1 MGIWWDISAKIETYN
16 GDIWGYKGNIYIYI
30 HIMTDG
36 NSYRMGLRP
45 HLHEALCYKDVQ
57 FSILSFEVYGTSF
70 GVTPRGHFSLLSHN
84 KLLGYPSSWKRC
96 KGKSDT
102 IHGFKSLFIS
112 KSPLELS
119 WVQDPQT
126 THRCSYLLVGYRYG
140 GFLSHRATPSHHP
153 FFFGI
158 FPWIFL
164 PSIASLGYPP
174 TSWGHEGTHPMPSRS
189 TWRSVAALF
198 RCESW
203 WVPRGVC
210 YLIWDLI
217 WVNGT

>member
-1 MGIWWDISAKIETYN
+1 
-16 GDIWGYKGNIYIYI
+16 
-30 HIMTDG
+30 MTDG

-84 KLLGYPSSWKRC
+84 KLLGHPSSWKRC

-158 FPWIFL
+158 FPWIFFTIH
-164 PSIASLGYPP
+164 SELGVPP
-174 TSWGHEGTHPMPSRS
+174 YQLR
-189 TWRSVAALF
+189 TWRDPSYAFTVHLAF
-198 RCESW
+198 RGRTVSL
-203 WVPRGVC
+203 WVLVGPKRCLLPNMG
-210 YLIWDLI
+210 L
-217 WVNGT
+217 NMG